1 MIIVKSHTMLAST
14 YISGQSVLL
23 LESRMVNMPDLSEP
37 EQISEQR
44 KVIKF
49 WIDRCNFLEK
59 RIEDL
64 KQELMKVSENNE
76 R

>member
-1 MIIVKSHTMLAST
+1 
-14 YISGQSVLL
+14 
-23 LESRMVNMPDLSEP
+23 MVNMPDLSEP

-49 WIDRCNFLEK
+49 WIDRCAFLEK

-64 KQELMKVSENNE
+64 KQELMKVNENNE

>member
-1 MIIVKSHTMLAST
+1 
-14 YISGQSVLL
+14 
-23 LESRMVNMPDLSEP
+23 MVNMPDLSEP

-49 WIDRCNFLEK
+49 WIDRCNFLEE

-64 KQELMKVSENNE
+64 KQELMKVNENNE

>member
-1 MIIVKSHTMLAST
+1 MLAST
-14 YISGQSVLL
+14 CISGQSVSL
-23 LESRMVNMPDLSEP
+23 LELRMVNMPDLSEP

-44 KVIKF
+44 RVIKF

-59 RIEDL
+59 RVEDL
-64 KQELMKVSENNE
+64 KQELMKVNENNE

>member
-1 MIIVKSHTMLAST
+1 MLAST
-14 YISGQSVLL
+14 YTSGQSVLL

-64 KQELMKVSENNE
+64 KQELMKVNENNE

>member
-1 MIIVKSHTMLAST
+1 MLAST